1 MSRNEADA
9 RIARLDAI
17 LEAFAEHPDASVREA
32 AAELF
37 EGLRWIHA
45 EGLSRLVDLLAEDRD
60 LFGKA
65 LDDPHVANLLLLHDL
80 VFVDERTR
88 ALEALETVRPLLRSH
103 GGEVELVAVDD
114 GVVRVRLLGAC
125 DGCPSSTA
133 TLRQGIESALAEG
146 LPGFAALEV
155 EDGPGGPTA
164 EAATAGGASPSPR
177 APAGLDGPDRRQARA
192 TSGEPVSFVPVET
205 LTALEEKVREEGS
218 PTETGPTGTREA
230 VLGPLDDVPDGL
242 HGFLAEGYPVL
253 LVRSGGRL
261 RAYQNTC
268 PGSILPLHLGAVEEG
283 AVTCPWHGCR
293 FDLDSGRRHG
303 EGPPLHPL
311 EVEVVDG
318 ETRVRW

>member
-1 MSRNEADA
+1 MSAAPNEAEA

-32 AAELF
+32 VAELF
-37 EGLRWIHA
+37 EGLRWVHA

-65 LDDPHVANLLLLHDL
+65 LDDPHVSNLLLLHDL
-80 VFVDERTR
+80 VYLDERAR

-103 GGEVELVAVDD
+103 GGEVELVAVDE

-133 TLRQGIESALAEG
+133 TLRQGIERALAEG

-155 EDGPGGPTA
+155 EDGSSGPSA
-164 EAATAGGASPSPR
+164 GSAVLDGSDRREARTAG
-177 APAGLDGPDRRQARA
+177 
-192 TSGEPVSFVPVET
+192 GEPVSFVPVET
-205 LTALEEKVREEGS
+205 LTALEERIREEG
-218 PTETGPTGTREA
+218 PGTEAGPTGTRSS

-242 HGFLAEGYPVL
+242 HGFLADGYPVL
-253 LVRSGGRL
+253 LVRSGGRV

-283 AVTCPWHGCR
+283 VVTCPWHGCR

-303 EGPPLHPL
+303 DGPPLHPL
-311 EVEVVDG
+311 QVEVVDG
-318 ETRVRW
+318 EAKVRW